1 MGNRM
6 IVRRV
11 ALLGAGVMGAQI
23 AAHFVNLGIP
33 VLLFDLPSEEGDP
46 RRIAAASVERL
57 KKARPAP
64 LVSAARSAWI
74 RPADYE
80 SDLALLHECELV
92 IEAIGERMDWK
103 RDLYRRIAP
112 HLHPQA
118 ILASNTS
125 GLSLTALSR
134 ELPEAVRSRFCGLH
148 FFNPPR
154 YMSLVELIPTPDT
167 DPALLDRLETFAT
180 TALGKRVVRAMD
192 TPNFVANRIGVAG
205 MLFTLIEAERYGL
218 AFDVVDDLTG
228 RKLGR
233 ASSGT
238 YRTADV
244 VGLDTLLH
252 VVRTLQEQLP
262 DDPFRNV
269 FSTPPLVARLIEAG
283 ALGSKSGA
291 GFYKKVGRDILRLD
305 PATFDYVAAGGKAAP
320 EVAAML
326 KLAPAER
333 LAALRASDHP
343 QARFLWAI
351 QRDLFHYC
359 AVHLADVAHAARDMD
374 FALRWG
380 YGWQEGPFETWQRA
394 GWSTVADWIRED
406 IEAGQALV
414 PVALPSWVTDG
425 RTGVHGEQGSWDA
438 AEGAYRSASTL
449 PVYRRQLFPE
459 SVAGNRAPDPNTAGR
474 TLFENEFIRAWTLD
488 DEFLIATLRT
498 KMRTFNSGALKGLL
512 QAVALAESDFRG
524 LVLWGPGE
532 PFSAGGDLSGFLTI
546 YAQEG
551 LDGFGAEQHR
561 FQLAMQALRYAAV
574 PTVAAAKGYALGGG
588 CETFLH
594 CARRVAH
601 QETQAGLVEV
611 NVGLLPGAGG
621 LTSLARR
628 AGERAQRLGIP
639 LDVAGQ
645 LRDDFVRVMR
655 AQIFGSAQE
664 AREAGWMDDGDVIVA
679 HPEELLFVALS
690 QVRALADADY
700 RAPLPARFP
709 VAGREGKAA
718 LVSLLVNYHNAGQL
732 TDYDVVIGTAIA
744 DVLCGGDVYAGTVL
758 GEASLLALE
767 RKHFCKLMTHAKTRE
782 RIQAL
787 LDTGKPLRN

>member
-1 MGNRM
+1 MGNRL

-33 VLLFDLPSEEGDP
+33 VLLFDLPSDEGDP

-80 SDLALLHECELV
+80 SDLPLLHECELV

-125 GLSLTALSR
+125 GLSLSALAR
-134 ELPEAVRSRFCGLH
+134 ELPEAVRARFCGLH

-167 DPALLDRLETFAT
+167 DPTLLDQLETFAT
-180 TALGKRVVRAMD
+180 SALGKRVVRAMD

-218 AFDVVDDLTG
+218 PFDVVDDLTG

-262 DDPFRNV
+262 DDPFRSA
-269 FSTPPLVARLIEAG
+269 FATPPLVARLIEGG

-305 PATFDYVAAGGKAAP
+305 PASFDYVAAGGKAAP
-320 EVAAML
+320 EVAALL
-326 KLAPAER
+326 KRAPAER

-343 QARFLWAI
+343 QARFLWAM

-394 GWSTVADWIRED
+394 GWSTVARWIQED

-425 RTGVHGEQGSWDA
+425 RDGVHSDQGSWDA
-438 AEGAYRSASTL
+438 AQGAYRPVSTL

-459 SVAGNRAPDPNTAGR
+459 SVAGNRAPDPDTAGR
-474 TLFENEFIRAWTLD
+474 TLFENEFVRAWTLD
-488 DEFLIATLRT
+488 EEFLIATLRT
-498 KMRTFNSGALKGLL
+498 KMRTFNSGALEGLL
-512 QAVALAESDFRG
+512 RAVNVAESGFRG

-561 FQLAMQALRYAAV
+561 FQQAMQALRYAAV

-621 LTSLARR
+621 LTTLARR

-664 AREAGWMDDGDVIVA
+664 AREAGWMDEGDVIVA

-690 QVRALADADY
+690 QARSLADADY
-700 RAPLPARFP
+700 RPPLPARFP

-718 LVSLLVNYHNAGQL
+718 LVSLLVNYRNAGQL

-767 RKHFCKLMTHAKTRE
+767 RKHFCELMTHAKTRE

-787 LDTGKPLRN
+787 LDMGKPLRN

>member
-1 MGNRM
+1 MGNRL
-6 IVRRV
+6 IVRRAAV
-11 ALLGAGVMGAQI
+11 LGAGVMGAQI
-23 AAHFVNLGIP
+23 AAHFVNQGIP
-33 VLLFDLPSEEGDP
+33 VLLFDLPSEGGDR
-46 RRIAAASVERL
+46 RRIAVAAIERL

-64 LVSAARSAWI
+64 LASPSRADWI
-74 RPADYE
+74 QAADYE
-80 SDLALLHECELV
+80 TDMALLSGCELV
-92 IEAIGERMDWK
+92 IEAIAERMDWK

-118 ILASNTS
+118 VLASNTS
-125 GLSLTALSR
+125 GLSLTALSL

-154 YMSLVELIPTPDT
+154 YMSLVELIPTPHT
-167 DPALLDRLETFAT
+167 EPALLDRLEAFAT
-180 TALGKRVVRAMD
+180 SALGKRVVRAMD

-205 MLFTLIEAERYGL
+205 MLFTLIEAERFGL
-218 AFDVVDDLTG
+218 TFDVVDDLTG

-244 VGLDTLLH
+244 VGLDTLAH

-262 DDPFRNV
+262 EDPFHDA
-269 FSTPPLVARLIEAG
+269 FATPPLVARLIEAG

-291 GFYKKVGRDILRLD
+291 GFFKKVGRDILRLD
-305 PATFDYVAAGGKAAP
+305 PATFDYVASGAKAAP
-320 EVAAML
+320 EVAALL
-326 KLAPAER
+326 KQAPAER

-394 GWSTVADWIRED
+394 GWSTVARWIQED
-406 IEAGQALV
+406 IDAGQALAPV
-414 PVALPSWVTDG
+414 PLPPWVFDG
-425 RTGVHGEQGSWDA
+425 RDGVHKGQGSWDA
-438 AEGAYRSASTL
+438 AQGSDRPVSTL

-459 SVAGNRAPDPNTAGR
+459 GVAGNTAADPRTAGK
-474 TLFENEFIRAWTLD
+474 TLFEDEFIRAWTLD

-532 PFSAGGDLSGFLTI
+532 PFSAGGDLTGFLSI
-546 YAQEG
+546 YAHEG
-551 LDGFGAEQHR
+551 LDGFGAEQRR
-561 FQLAMQALRYAAV
+561 FQDAMQALRHAAV
-574 PTVAAAKGYALGGG
+574 PTVAASRGYALGGG

-594 CARRVAH
+594 CTRRVAH
-601 QETQAGLVEV
+601 LETQAGLVEV

-621 LTSLARR
+621 LTTLARL
-628 AGERAQRLGIP
+628 AGERAQRLGFP

-645 LRDDFVRVMR
+645 LKDDFVRVMR
-655 AQIFGSAQE
+655 AQIFANAQE
-664 AREAGWMDDGDVIVA
+664 AREAGWMGEGDVIVA

-690 QVRALADADY
+690 EARALADAAY
-700 RAPLPARFP
+700 RPPLPARFP
-709 VAGREGKAA
+709 VAGREGKAV
-718 LVSLLVNYHNAGQL
+718 LVSLLVNYRNAGQL

-744 DVLCGGDVYAGTVL
+744 DVLCGGDVHAGTLL

-767 RKHFCKLMTHAKTRE
+767 RKHFCELMAHAKTRE